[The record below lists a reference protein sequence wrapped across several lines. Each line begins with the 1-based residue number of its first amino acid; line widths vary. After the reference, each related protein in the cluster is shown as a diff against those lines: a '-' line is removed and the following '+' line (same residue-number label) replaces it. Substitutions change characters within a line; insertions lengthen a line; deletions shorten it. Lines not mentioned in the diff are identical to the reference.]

1 MMRYR
6 FMNFMR
12 GRNGMDSLG
21 RFLMIAVM
29 VITLFSSFFFY
40 PLMMVSYLL
49 FAWAI
54 FRFFSRNTYKRAAE
68 NRKYLEITDVVRKS
82 FKLTKNKFRD
92 RKTHRYFNCPTCHN
106 TLRVPRGR
114 GEIRVSCP
122 VCKTITVTKS

>member
-1 MMRYR
+1 
-6 FMNFMR
+6 
-12 GRNGMDSLG
+12 
-21 RFLMIAVM
+21 
-29 VITLFSSFFFY
+29 
-40 PLMMVSYLL
+40 
-49 FAWAI
+49 
-54 FRFFSRNTYKRAAE
+54 
-68 NRKYLEITDVVRKS
+68 VVRKS

>member
-1 MMRYR
+1 MRYR

-29 VITLFSSFFFY
+29 VITLFSSIFFY
-40 PLMMVSYLL
+40 PLMIVSYLL

-54 FRFFSRNTYKRAAE
+54 FRFFSKNTYKRSAE
-68 NRKYLEITDVVRKS
+68 NRKYLEIADVARKG

-106 TLRVPRGR
+106 TLRVPKGR